1 MSPLRYALAFAVP
14 FVACAAFS
22 ALAAEAPPELPGYR
36 LDDYH
41 APTPATLNGQPVLT
55 VADARRF
62 WPKGKRSSSTY
73 HYLPRPEGLTPGT
86 IWR

>member
-22 ALAAEAPPELPGYR
+22 AFAAEAPPELPGYR

-41 APTPATLNGQPVLT
+41 APTPATLNGQPV
-55 VADARRF
+55 ADRRGR
-62 WPKGKRSSSTY
+62 KTLLGRRESAL
-73 HYLPRPEGLTPGT
+73 HRRICRIRRVPRA
-86 IWR
+86 